1 MNHRAAPAR
10 STRSGDGLLTHQ
22 HRLSIL
28 AAYPDES
35 QERPGLREG
44 AFVEAQPDFTVTLA
58 PAVHFVLSEKMVVR

>member
-1 MNHRAAPAR
+1 MSHKAALTR
-10 STRSGDGLLTHQ
+10 STQSRDALLTHQ

-28 AAYPDES
+28 AAYSDES

-44 AFVEAQPDFTVTLA
+44 AFVKAQPDFTVTLA